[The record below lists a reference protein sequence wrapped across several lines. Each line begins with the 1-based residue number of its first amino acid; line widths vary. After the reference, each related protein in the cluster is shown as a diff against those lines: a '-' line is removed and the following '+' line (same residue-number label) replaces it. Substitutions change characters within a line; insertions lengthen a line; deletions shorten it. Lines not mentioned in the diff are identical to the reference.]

1 MQAPAASLR
10 LRLLEPCIGVVSG
23 GTRLILHGVGF
34 RPAPHSLTVRFRVN
48 LQDAEDQ
55 DVQHGNVHV
64 DASDHMSWTSRQFI
78 SNTVDVGGRF
88 LLETQLECVLPSF
101 EHQAKRAIAARTS
114 LAASSASV
122 NSAPQLVPLSVEVIL
137 NGGEQR
143 SNALTFKLHQPLEV
157 RKVSPQSVL
166 MASPAVVV
174 TATLNILKLPAPVL
188 HRTSTRSGQKTLE
201 VLEEMNLLPVFIRV
215 RQASERTGAVSEQ
228 TREGRWKLSPLG
240 VYEVEFDAATMGFG
254 AASVDVSLNR
264 VDFFQCRSDSPP
276 EGYGY
281 RVHRDVLLR
290 ALEPACVS
298 VTSGQVTEVRV
309 MGDGFVDTGDIVV
322 ALSQKEL
329 PAQLTKDGQ
338 ADAVIVTKAAASTK
352 AIQVAQ
358 LNATY
363 FGKNEIRCTV
373 PANLPFGCTSF
384 SVSLNGGRQ
393 FGKARV
399 VGLLYRDRALQDISP
414 ASSSLSGGT
423 QVTIR
428 YSCLPLE
435 DVDAF
440 YQLQRLDPPRRIR
453 VRIQPISYN
462 LTDIGGILA
471 KSVLA
476 EASPDTPGVLI
487 CRTPNFLENIKALNG
502 LRAGGSS
509 ESDGDSVPY
518 MWRFT
523 VGVALGNEVF
533 QGALP
538 FSFYLPPVIRSLT
551 QHHGPSSGDT
561 CVKLRMKHKVPPK
574 LKLLIR
580 FSTLDFAKSMTIDGR
595 TQISSNSSDGTT
607 ENMKSETLVS
617 QPVLDDDPDYLISC
631 QTPLWT
637 ESSTVNSGE
646 VPHLTIVQVSYDS
659 GVTFFPV
666 IDPPPSTTQPNPL
679 AKDLSYLCFLFY
691 PPPIVRTAIPLSADI
706 LGGSY
711 IRLQGKHI
719 VDHGAQP
726 TVVFESAA
734 MSRKVSA
741 FVEKGELRCCA
752 PPFNVGLARVFVSL
766 NGEQYTFCELHDP
779 ETNAPLEFIF
789 YSSPTVTRISPLCA
803 CVRQSSELRIFGTH
817 LIETDRIKV
826 RISFPNAPGSGRRLV
841 FKDVPGRARDGVI
854 TATTPTFSDE
864 YANQN
869 AQVDVALNGADFS
882 GTSVPLRYFSRY
894 SISRVDPPLGAFEV
908 PVTLTVYVTPVVVTD
923 HVLVRIRLSLINTVA
938 TEHETYEKEETDVVY
953 GPVEAGTWTSN
964 SISFTV
970 PPLSSLIESLL
981 ALTTAHVELSFDGVH
996 FHAAGNLRD
1005 HYHVYNM
1012 PQLTS
1017 ATPLFG
1023 VSDRETK
1030 VVAHGV
1036 HMRLGDVVK
1045 LTLFLESPV
1054 LDKLNSKAKSRRVAA
1069 RAAPVPVVTVIAD
1082 VNVKRQRLSWTC
1094 PSLVQLRASPD
1105 RQFPPLVAAAPTM
1118 LNGVP
1123 DRRTQ
1128 GDMVNGMLLPE
1139 RVVMQISVVDGQ
1151 PTSLP
1156 FVFRYYRAATLVAI
1170 NPRVGYVCSGSLVSF
1185 EFAERIATPTVD
1197 FRFGESLPMTGR
1209 IREERFVECFSPEL
1223 SAGSHCISISF
1234 NEQHFEPAVL
1244 IEGPLHNLK
1253 EDEPVLSSA
1262 ATFHAFPLPVF
1273 VLPPADRDR
1282 VYAFGPTSGGTVVVI
1297 KGMGF
1302 VPATKI
1308 YVRFASQFRDAFD
1321 GAAEII
1327 VSAKVVDNETIK
1339 CISPPSNRLGR
1350 VALHVSY
1357 NLQQYSDS
1365 TCFFEYHAPTRYV
1378 AQGTLCGPIS
1388 GQTPLHLLIQDTK
1401 GLPSVTQ
1408 LLQCAVRFES
1418 EKRQGTCHVETIDA
1432 QFDTETRILSC
1443 ITPAW
1448 SSNELVGLRV
1458 SLSRGDGELF
1468 EDTRIKFLF
1477 YDPPEGVIKIEPA
1490 AGPLAGGTE
1499 VLAWCGSIVEIGE
1512 VVVSIQ
1518 LTKDEPIRR
1527 STTKRTGSKANAD
1540 ADLPSKAPKLR
1551 TTRSVPMQ
1559 TLLVKGEIVGE
1570 AVRFVAPRVE
1580 GPCTAILSISL
1591 NGIDY
1596 TSSQPPLHF
1605 TYYVEPILRRIN
1617 PGWAAVEG
1625 ANDALVIE
1633 GDYIRDFGCHLLVRF
1648 SLQDGKQPEVNGTV
1662 VGAHFISNSAASA
1675 TGDGALQ
1682 CVFPAAAPGFYELE
1696 VSLNGQQ
1703 FSQSLYVSK
1712 TFGNLS
1718 GTACTALLPFRHFSS
1733 PFCLATA
1740 TGPAAGG
1747 STVVLFLGGR
1757 LLKILSREAKCQV
1770 QFTPVRGTE
1779 RVVRPPPSNTNISGS
1794 SPIKASTNASA
1805 DVICML
1811 GEIDHVNARVT
1822 CRAPLLRVACVSLV
1836 DILLPSGCG
1845 ASAACQLFGVRQ
1857 NEREKYYSYESPSIT
1872 EIAPSCGPTS
1882 GATQLVIEGA
1892 NILDTAQIFVRFRSS
1907 VNERE
1912 FVLVPAR
1919 YSRTFPGGSPSASP
1933 LIICSTPPVEFID
1946 KAAHTGTDSAVQ
1958 STAQLPSQAQP
1969 SPRVRDGA
1977 AAGKARTQTYQM
1989 LAEQSLKVQRASSVH
2004 GSSDSELAGLGTLR
2018 ITRTT
2023 TVKATPRGSSD
2034 TCTGEGGATVLV
2046 DFTMNAGE
2054 QFIAHSVRFH
2064 YYQDVE
2070 PRQVKWSPRHLP
2082 TQSLSSRQAADS
2094 RLLTLTLPKSFKL
2107 TDSPERV
2114 CFRFDSVDSN
2124 QLVTKRRRSFVL
2136 LHETESRTELVIR
2149 EPPKVQRLSTMR
2161 RPSTYF
2167 QNSIMTPGSESLA
2180 PSTPETTDTPPVS
2193 RRAALD
2199 RSTTGIE
2206 RSTPVTPETPRPTTS
2221 GSSPCIAAKVT
2232 SSNEV
2237 TCSVPE
2243 FSNPGSVKVFF
2254 SPNAQQFVYLGEL
2267 LFHPAMAIKDELHHT
2282 TFRFCSNVGG
2292 SPFSLQCSPSTV
2304 LRFMAPGD
2312 ITTAEK
2318 KHLQIQNLGLR
2329 KGSEVLKVAR
2339 SKMSMLLKNTK
2350 AEETTTIQEDDLQS
2364 HSDQE
2369 LDTSDSVLNTND
2381 EGEKAGGGEG
2391 EGETT
2396 QEAFETWQNRSF
2408 HLTLVVLV
2416 PSNAKLLKRV
2426 SVTAT
2431 RVDNQSE
2438 VGKMAPD
2445 DAGHCSFDMSNWSD
2459 QVLLSAVLPPSCGYS
2474 PYSTVIE
2481 PMDEHVKQISNSRLP
2496 RRTGLVMTQLPA
2508 PSKINIVALGPCA
2521 APFTVL
2527 VTDRNGKELADDVW
2541 FSETESYEFT
2551 RVCLASLEQLILTD
2565 AAVEICYVCI
2575 RFGAMG
2581 GEALTP
2587 SGQEDASVQV
2597 LVSDSSGVQ
2606 VCLCG
2611 PAVDSGVWIVA
2622 RLSVQTKS
2630 DPTTASSRAN
2640 VEPVDS
2646 LIEDGA
2652 LEQAL
2657 AKLVEP
2663 TNSAVLVQSYNVP
2676 VTFDFTCADST
2687 RSISTSSRAR
2697 LVLSASVNFQTLLAL
2712 SLSPQIKNGPTVT
2725 LECTMPP
2732 LSFSG
2737 PATLVVSCG
2746 GVVFSNAV
2754 TVHCYDPRSW
2764 RVLALSP
2771 SCGQLP
2777 SAQDSNEP
2785 LTLHL
2790 RGENFVENRK
2800 IIVRVADKDKYFT
2813 APGKLEQVHL
2823 LSLRIAAV
2831 KNLRSLLHPLGI
2843 GLQSTN
2849 AGASGSTTSSQ
2860 KREEKYLSSI
2870 VGGTTGGGSIVALV
2884 SSWSTFTF
2892 TLRIECGDQRV
2903 FASCR
2908 EVSVLAAV
2916 ASGSVLSWEEEFE
2929 LRVAADRRSPLLI
2942 TAELT
2947 EPSLPKPLELAQ
2959 AWIPLNSLLE
2969 GSSDVRRFSARLEEH
2984 FKRGNYVGSDAGLS
2998 SNSTTSE
3005 VELLCQLSP
3014 LILHP
3019 EFVTAQIPYPL
3030 LQQLSPQTLD
3040 VQVSSG
3046 DGFYSTANSFL
3057 VYKPPTVIQTTPS
3070 VLPRSAGGDV
3080 VVTGSGFVNS
3090 GRVCVRLFAFKKNRF
3105 KNKDEE
3111 QQALASIN
3119 RVKRFQRTDSTHD
3132 GFLSYFTRDVE
3143 GTFVSATSLKFRMPA
3158 YFTSYNMFYSVSFDG
3173 RSFTEASQASNIL
3186 MFSISAVTPKGGP
3199 ISGNTYSTLHG
3210 TNIDACLS
3218 SRPGLTPLVR
3228 VTWKRGARDLEHV
3241 MVPGE
3246 HYPHEDA
3253 VYFYSPQSKFGLYS
3267 IAVNVELSLIKQPA
3281 AQSSGG
3287 NSAIDSVPRFGR
3299 DEVSFVMYKTPT
3311 IKSVAPLTALVSGLS
3326 TTEVIVQG
3334 FEEKAV
3340 SNMKLAPKLRF
3351 KRRGQMQVSDA
3362 QLVSETRFECVVPRF
3377 NVTNAIATELPASVL
3392 LGLSPNPKLRGG
3404 NGGAGAFS
3412 PRRSTGPPKLW
3423 TRASGIFVALLGA
3436 RNLRASKKNACNP
3449 FAVVYVGKAQ
3459 LKSTRKDGAF
3469 NPVWNELFDF
3479 EWVSGS
3485 DPSALPTVRVVLESQ
3500 LTADQSESL
3509 GHVEVAFPVND
3520 KAAQPF
3526 ALRAWFPLRRIRGK
3540 YARKENE
3547 EVVAQAKQ
3555 SKSKKPAPAPASS
3568 STLGEVELAIAFL
3581 PPVAQTKKHKKT
3593 LRPSLISVIS
3603 TQPQSGKNQTRPN
3616 RRDTVQVSKREKLL
3630 RAFRQRGAPASLV
3643 PTELAVELALNGQ
3656 DFWSIAPSTCYSI
3669 LTPIVLD
3676 VEPKF
3681 ICIAGG
3687 SVLYISGNSFINTGC
3702 LRVAFAVLSDDGNPQ
3717 ILRSERTVIVEAKYR
3732 SSSSLVCTTPPLFD
3746 LAAESSYVNV
3756 YVSLNGTDFD
3766 SVALPKQFTKLSESA
3781 ALLSESAPST
3791 ARVDERIEESDDA
3804 VVEEPPRQSPRKNAE
3819 DDSAIALMSEQY
3831 VVDCKKVM
3839 RLSLAESSTAKR
3851 TEKVSLSRP
3860 ISPTR
3865 AGNYLLVPQI
3875 RVYLTPKIVR
3885 VRPTDGVYTSH
3896 LTIDGTNFTNTNT
3909 AIARFT
3915 SLAVEAEVRTAK
3927 LVVVS
3932 STRMEC
3938 SVPDFPRGVI
3948 VRIAVAMNGV
3958 EFVQCPGELRV
3969 FQSPRLTEL
3978 FPSWIS
3984 TTTTLELELR
3994 GINLTA
4000 AISSASSDDNN
4011 RGQGDNVQ
4019 VSFSSHRGRK
4029 VVRGVCEDGQV
4040 RCPIPKKVLQV
4051 PTLGGRD
4058 KGTPHPAPP
4067 TTSPILVDIWLGGK
4081 HNAFTGS
4088 PLPLHVY
4095 REIPTVHVVSPM
4107 DGPVYGGFAIVV
4119 EGRGFIDTG
4128 KIVVRFQLYLEQQDA
4143 TPRSE
4148 DDGSPA
4154 KLPQTPSS
4162 PSARAPNSPEKRQ
4175 GIVTGDEKVVV
4186 EPSPATIEP
4195 AVTSVDVVAKFISA
4209 ERVLCPAPSFP
4220 QEGVYKVL
4228 VALNSVEFSRVSDGS
4243 WFLAW
4248 QNWQKRKRLL
4258 SHALFS
4264 RATAPDETA
4273 TAAALAGAA
4282 AASASLDEDDIER
4295 LRRKSSFMLPKI
4307 KSTMPTAGG
4316 EASSASFKFKSFS
4329 SVSEEKPVVDYTEE
4343 ALSKDPRLLQWHPTS
4358 TIEARVSGRP
4368 LLSLLEYL
4376 CGARET
4382 QQFICRRLTVAFR
4395 LPGAQ
4400 PRNEQAPIEGASIPA
4415 LRFPSFV
4422 EALRLVFPNAL
4433 MRDLEEL
4440 WHAAEHRP
4448 DGSMTLKQLLRR
4460 LLRNA
4465 DQRSSSPEP
4474 GPTHYDPRYGIV
4486 SSRES
4491 AAIIFPPVVQSEHIS
4506 DPPSALFIDYDAA
4519 VQTIKP
4525 RPPRPVF
4532 RKRKFN
4538 TSWCNPVVEGAPEP
4552 APPSPRPPSTRPSP
4566 RAQISGSEAGVL
4578 SAEIS
4583 ANVNDGV
4590 ANTTDTLST
4599 STEGILGS
4607 ARSGDN
4613 SQEPQPVPDRID
4625 GPSTQTD
4632 QGQAIKED
4640 AVRAPRTLAQATVAS
4655 NNKRLKS
4662 PRSPRA
4668 TTKAPVPSPPLPV
4681 TSLGPTSST
4690 VMPRQTNLSGP
4701 NPFYDDIAPLYAKFL
4716 NSTEVKRFLKQ

>member
-101 EHQAKRAIAARTS
+101 ERQAKRAIAARTS

-476 EASPDTPGVLI
+476 EASPDTPG
-487 CRTPNFLENIKALNG
+487 
-502 LRAGGSS
+502 
-509 ESDGDSVPY
+509 
-518 MWRFT
+518 
-523 VGVALGNEVF
+523 
-533 QGALP
+533 
-538 FSFYLPPVIRSLT
+538 
-551 QHHGPSSGDT
+551 
-561 CVKLRMKHKVPPK
+561 
-574 LKLLIR
+574 
-580 FSTLDFAKSMTIDGR
+580 
-595 TQISSNSSDGTT
+595 
-607 ENMKSETLVS
+607 
-617 QPVLDDDPDYLISC
+617 PVLDDDPDYLISC

-637 ESSTVNSGE
+637 ESST
-646 VPHLTIVQVSYDS
+646 VSYDS

-711 IRLQGKHI
+711 IRLQGEHI

-734 MSRKVSA
+734 MSRK
-741 FVEKGELRCCA
+741 
-752 PPFNVGLARVFVSL
+752 LADSNTDQPAMR
-766 NGEQYTFCELHDP
+766 
-779 ETNAPLEFIF
+779 
-789 YSSPTVTRISPLCA
+789 LC
-803 CVRQSSELRIFGTH
+803 
-817 LIETDRIKV
+817 
-826 RISFPNAPGSGRRLV
+826 SGRRLV

-908 PVTLTVYVTPVVVTD
+908 PVTLTV
-923 HVLVRIRLSLINTVA
+923 
-938 TEHETYEKEETDVVY
+938 
-953 GPVEAGTWTSN
+953 
-964 SISFTV
+964 
-970 PPLSSLIESLL
+970 
-981 ALTTAHVELSFDGVH
+981 
-996 FHAAGNLRD
+996 
-1005 HYHVYNM
+1005 
-1012 PQLTS
+1012 
-1017 ATPLFG
+1017 
-1023 VSDRETK
+1023 
-1030 VVAHGV
+1030 
-1036 HMRLGDVVK
+1036 
-1045 LTLFLESPV
+1045 
-1054 LDKLNSKAKSRRVAA
+1054 
-1069 RAAPVPVVTVIAD
+1069 
-1082 VNVKRQRLSWTC
+1082 
-1094 PSLVQLRASPD
+1094 
-1105 RQFPPLVAAAPTM
+1105 
-1118 LNGVP
+1118 
-1123 DRRTQ
+1123 
-1128 GDMVNGMLLPE
+1128 
-1139 RVVMQISVVDGQ
+1139 
-1151 PTSLP
+1151 
-1156 FVFRYYRAATLVAI
+1156 
-1170 NPRVGYVCSGSLVSF
+1170 GSLVSF

-1197 FRFGESLPMTGR
+1197 FRFGER
-1209 IREERFVECFSPEL
+1209 
-1223 SAGSHCISISF
+1223 
-1234 NEQHFEPAVL
+1234 
-1244 IEGPLHNLK
+1244 PLHNLK

-1401 GLPSVTQ
+1401 
-1408 LLQCAVRFES
+1408 
-1418 EKRQGTCHVETIDA
+1418 
-1432 QFDTETRILSC
+1432 
-1443 ITPAW
+1443 AW

-1499 VLAWCGSIVEIGE
+1499 VLAC
-1512 VVVSIQ
+1512 
-1518 LTKDEPIRR
+1518 
-1527 STTKRTGSKANAD
+1527 
-1540 ADLPSKAPKLR
+1540 
-1551 TTRSVPMQ
+1551 
-1559 TLLVKGEIVGE
+1559 
-1570 AVRFVAPRVE
+1570 
-1580 GPCTAILSISL
+1580 
-1591 NGIDY
+1591 
-1596 TSSQPPLHF
+1596 QPPLHF

-1633 GDYIRDFGCHLLVRF
+1633 GDYIRDFGCNLLVRF

-1747 STVVLFLGGR
+1747 STVVLFL
-1757 LLKILSREAKCQV
+1757 
-1770 QFTPVRGTE
+1770 
-1779 RVVRPPPSNTNISGS
+1779 
-1794 SPIKASTNASA
+1794 
-1805 DVICML
+1805 
-1811 GEIDHVNARVT
+1811 
-1822 CRAPLLRVACVSLV
+1822 
-1836 DILLPSGCG
+1836 
-1845 ASAACQLFGVRQ
+1845 ACQLFGVRQ

-1919 YSRTFPGGSPSASP
+1919 YSRTFP
-1933 LIICSTPPVEFID
+1933 
-1946 KAAHTGTDSAVQ
+1946 VQ

-2004 GSSDSELAGLGTLR
+2004 GSSDSE
-2018 ITRTT
+2018 
-2023 TVKATPRGSSD
+2023 
-2034 TCTGEGGATVLV
+2034 GGATVLV

-2070 PRQVKWSPRHLP
+2070 PRQVK
-2082 TQSLSSRQAADS
+2082 
-2094 RLLTLTLPKSFKL
+2094 
-2107 TDSPERV
+2107 
-2114 CFRFDSVDSN
+2114 CVDSN

-2136 LHETESRTELVIR
+2136 LQETESRTELVIR
-2149 EPPKVQRLSTMR
+2149 EPP
-2161 RPSTYF
+2161 
-2167 QNSIMTPGSESLA
+2167 
-2180 PSTPETTDTPPVS
+2180 
-2193 RRAALD
+2193 
-2199 RSTTGIE
+2199 
-2206 RSTPVTPETPRPTTS
+2206 
-2221 GSSPCIAAKVT
+2221 
-2232 SSNEV
+2232 
-2237 TCSVPE
+2237 
-2243 FSNPGSVKVFF
+2243 
-2254 SPNAQQFVYLGEL
+2254 
-2267 LFHPAMAIKDELHHT
+2267 
-2282 TFRFCSNVGG
+2282 
-2292 SPFSLQCSPSTV
+2292 
-2304 LRFMAPGD
+2304 
-2312 ITTAEK
+2312 
-2318 KHLQIQNLGLR
+2318 
-2329 KGSEVLKVAR
+2329 
-2339 SKMSMLLKNTK
+2339 
-2350 AEETTTIQEDDLQS
+2350 
-2364 HSDQE
+2364 
-2369 LDTSDSVLNTND
+2369 
-2381 EGEKAGGGEG
+2381 
-2391 EGETT
+2391 
-2396 QEAFETWQNRSF
+2396 
-2408 HLTLVVLV
+2408 
-2416 PSNAKLLKRV
+2416 KLLKRV

-2459 QVLLSAVLPPSCGYS
+2459 
-2474 PYSTVIE
+2474 
-2481 PMDEHVKQISNSRLP
+2481 
-2496 RRTGLVMTQLPA
+2496 
-2508 PSKINIVALGPCA
+2508 
-2521 APFTVL
+2521 
-2527 VTDRNGKELADDVW
+2527 
-2541 FSETESYEFT
+2541 
-2551 RVCLASLEQLILTD
+2551 
-2565 AAVEICYVCI
+2565 
-2575 RFGAMG
+2575 
-2581 GEALTP
+2581 
-2587 SGQEDASVQV
+2587 
-2597 LVSDSSGVQ
+2597 
-2606 VCLCG
+2606 
-2611 PAVDSGVWIVA
+2611 
-2622 RLSVQTKS
+2622 
-2630 DPTTASSRAN
+2630 
-2640 VEPVDS
+2640 
-2646 LIEDGA
+2646 
-2652 LEQAL
+2652 
-2657 AKLVEP
+2657 
-2663 TNSAVLVQSYNVP
+2663 QSYNVP

-2737 PATLVVSCG
+2737 PATLV
-2746 GVVFSNAV
+2746 
-2754 TVHCYDPRSW
+2754 
-2764 RVLALSP
+2764 
-2771 SCGQLP
+2771 LP
-2777 SAQDSNEP
+2777 SAQDSKEP

-2813 APGKLEQVHL
+2813 TPGKLE
-2823 LSLRIAAV
+2823 
-2831 KNLRSLLHPLGI
+2831 
-2843 GLQSTN
+2843 QSTN

-3070 VLPRSAGGDV
+3070 GDV

-3158 YFTSYNMFYSVSFDG
+3158 YFTSYNIFYS
-3173 RSFTEASQASNIL
+3173 
-3186 MFSISAVTPKGGP
+3186 
-3199 ISGNTYSTLHG
+3199 
-3210 TNIDACLS
+3210 
-3218 SRPGLTPLVR
+3218 
-3228 VTWKRGARDLEHV
+3228 
-3241 MVPGE
+3241 
-3246 HYPHEDA
+3246 
-3253 VYFYSPQSKFGLYS
+3253 
-3267 IAVNVELSLIKQPA
+3267 
-3281 AQSSGG
+3281 
-3287 NSAIDSVPRFGR
+3287 
-3299 DEVSFVMYKTPT
+3299 
-3311 IKSVAPLTALVSGLS
+3311 
-3326 TTEVIVQG
+3326 
-3334 FEEKAV
+3334 
-3340 SNMKLAPKLRF
+3340 
-3351 KRRGQMQVSDA
+3351 
-3362 QLVSETRFECVVPRF
+3362 
-3377 NVTNAIATELPASVL
+3377 
-3392 LGLSPNPKLRGG
+3392 
-3404 NGGAGAFS
+3404 
-3412 PRRSTGPPKLW
+3412 
-3423 TRASGIFVALLGA
+3423 
-3436 RNLRASKKNACNP
+3436 
-3449 FAVVYVGKAQ
+3449 
-3459 LKSTRKDGAF
+3459 
-3469 NPVWNELFDF
+3469 
-3479 EWVSGS
+3479 
-3485 DPSALPTVRVVLESQ
+3485 
-3500 LTADQSESL
+3500 
-3509 GHVEVAFPVND
+3509 
-3520 KAAQPF
+3520 
-3526 ALRAWFPLRRIRGK
+3526 
-3540 YARKENE
+3540 
-3547 EVVAQAKQ
+3547 
-3555 SKSKKPAPAPASS
+3555 
-3568 STLGEVELAIAFL
+3568 
-3581 PPVAQTKKHKKT
+3581 
-3593 LRPSLISVIS
+3593 
-3603 TQPQSGKNQTRPN
+3603 
-3616 RRDTVQVSKREKLL
+3616 
-3630 RAFRQRGAPASLV
+3630 
-3643 PTELAVELALNGQ
+3643 
-3656 DFWSIAPSTCYSI
+3656 
-3669 LTPIVLD
+3669 
-3676 VEPKF
+3676 
-3681 ICIAGG
+3681 
-3687 SVLYISGNSFINTGC
+3687 
-3702 LRVAFAVLSDDGNPQ
+3702 
-3717 ILRSERTVIVEAKYR
+3717 
-3732 SSSSLVCTTPPLFD
+3732 
-3746 LAAESSYVNV
+3746 
-3756 YVSLNGTDFD
+3756 
-3766 SVALPKQFTKLSESA
+3766 
-3781 ALLSESAPST
+3781 
-3791 ARVDERIEESDDA
+3791 
-3804 VVEEPPRQSPRKNAE
+3804 
-3819 DDSAIALMSEQY
+3819 
-3831 VVDCKKVM
+3831 
-3839 RLSLAESSTAKR
+3839 
-3851 TEKVSLSRP
+3851 
-3860 ISPTR
+3860 
-3865 AGNYLLVPQI
+3865 
-3875 RVYLTPKIVR
+3875 
-3885 VRPTDGVYTSH
+3885 
-3896 LTIDGTNFTNTNT
+3896 
-3909 AIARFT
+3909 
-3915 SLAVEAEVRTAK
+3915 
-3927 LVVVS
+3927 
-3932 STRMEC
+3932 
-3938 SVPDFPRGVI
+3938 
-3948 VRIAVAMNGV
+3948 
-3958 EFVQCPGELRV
+3958 
-3969 FQSPRLTEL
+3969 
-3978 FPSWIS
+3978 
-3984 TTTTLELELR
+3984 
-3994 GINLTA
+3994 
-4000 AISSASSDDNN
+4000 
-4011 RGQGDNVQ
+4011 
-4019 VSFSSHRGRK
+4019 
-4029 VVRGVCEDGQV
+4029 
-4040 RCPIPKKVLQV
+4040 
-4051 PTLGGRD
+4051 
-4058 KGTPHPAPP
+4058 
-4067 TTSPILVDIWLGGK
+4067 
-4081 HNAFTGS
+4081 
-4088 PLPLHVY
+4088 
-4095 REIPTVHVVSPM
+4095 
-4107 DGPVYGGFAIVV
+4107 
-4119 EGRGFIDTG
+4119 
-4128 KIVVRFQLYLEQQDA
+4128 
-4143 TPRSE
+4143 
-4148 DDGSPA
+4148 
-4154 KLPQTPSS
+4154 
-4162 PSARAPNSPEKRQ
+4162 
-4175 GIVTGDEKVVV
+4175 
-4186 EPSPATIEP
+4186 
-4195 AVTSVDVVAKFISA
+4195 
-4209 ERVLCPAPSFP
+4209 
-4220 QEGVYKVL
+4220 
-4228 VALNSVEFSRVSDGS
+4228 
-4243 WFLAW
+4243 
-4248 QNWQKRKRLL
+4248 
-4258 SHALFS
+4258 
-4264 RATAPDETA
+4264 
-4273 TAAALAGAA
+4273 
-4282 AASASLDEDDIER
+4282 
-4295 LRRKSSFMLPKI
+4295 
-4307 KSTMPTAGG
+4307 
-4316 EASSASFKFKSFS
+4316 
-4329 SVSEEKPVVDYTEE
+4329 
-4343 ALSKDPRLLQWHPTS
+4343 
-4358 TIEARVSGRP
+4358 
-4368 LLSLLEYL
+4368 
-4376 CGARET
+4376 
-4382 QQFICRRLTVAFR
+4382 
-4395 LPGAQ
+4395 
-4400 PRNEQAPIEGASIPA
+4400 
-4415 LRFPSFV
+4415 
-4422 EALRLVFPNAL
+4422 
-4433 MRDLEEL
+4433 
-4440 WHAAEHRP
+4440 
-4448 DGSMTLKQLLRR
+4448 
-4460 LLRNA
+4460 
-4465 DQRSSSPEP
+4465 
-4474 GPTHYDPRYGIV
+4474 
-4486 SSRES
+4486 
-4491 AAIIFPPVVQSEHIS
+4491 
-4506 DPPSALFIDYDAA
+4506 
-4519 VQTIKP
+4519 
-4525 RPPRPVF
+4525 
-4532 RKRKFN
+4532 
-4538 TSWCNPVVEGAPEP
+4538 
-4552 APPSPRPPSTRPSP
+4552 
-4566 RAQISGSEAGVL
+4566 
-4578 SAEIS
+4578 
-4583 ANVNDGV
+4583 
-4590 ANTTDTLST
+4590 
-4599 STEGILGS
+4599 
-4607 ARSGDN
+4607 
-4613 SQEPQPVPDRID
+4613 
-4625 GPSTQTD
+4625 
-4632 QGQAIKED
+4632 
-4640 AVRAPRTLAQATVAS
+4640 
-4655 NNKRLKS
+4655 
-4662 PRSPRA
+4662 
-4668 TTKAPVPSPPLPV
+4668 
-4681 TSLGPTSST
+4681 
-4690 VMPRQTNLSGP
+4690 
-4701 NPFYDDIAPLYAKFL
+4701 
-4716 NSTEVKRFLKQ
+4716 

>member
-101 EHQAKRAIAARTS
+101 ERQAKRAIAARTS

-711 IRLQGKHI
+711 IRLQGEHI

-938 TEHETYEKEETDVVY
+938 HETYEKEETDVAY

-1432 QFDTETRILSC
+1432 QFDMETRILSC

-1499 VLAWCGSIVEIGE
+1499 VLAWCGSIVETGE

-1633 GDYIRDFGCHLLVRF
+1633 GDYIRDFGCNLLVRF

-1747 STVVLFLGGR
+1747 STVVLFLGER

-1919 YSRTFPGGSPSASP
+1919 YSRTFP
-1933 LIICSTPPVEFID
+1933 
-1946 KAAHTGTDSAVQ
+1946 
-1958 STAQLPSQAQP
+1958 
-1969 SPRVRDGA
+1969 
-1977 AAGKARTQTYQM
+1977 
-1989 LAEQSLKVQRASSVH
+1989 
-2004 GSSDSELAGLGTLR
+2004 
-2018 ITRTT
+2018 
-2023 TVKATPRGSSD
+2023 
-2034 TCTGEGGATVLV
+2034 
-2046 DFTMNAGE
+2046 
-2054 QFIAHSVRFH
+2054 
-2064 YYQDVE
+2064 
-2070 PRQVKWSPRHLP
+2070 
-2082 TQSLSSRQAADS
+2082 
-2094 RLLTLTLPKSFKL
+2094 
-2107 TDSPERV
+2107 
-2114 CFRFDSVDSN
+2114 
-2124 QLVTKRRRSFVL
+2124 
-2136 LHETESRTELVIR
+2136 
-2149 EPPKVQRLSTMR
+2149 
-2161 RPSTYF
+2161 
-2167 QNSIMTPGSESLA
+2167 
-2180 PSTPETTDTPPVS
+2180 
-2193 RRAALD
+2193 
-2199 RSTTGIE
+2199 
-2206 RSTPVTPETPRPTTS
+2206 
-2221 GSSPCIAAKVT
+2221 
-2232 SSNEV
+2232 
-2237 TCSVPE
+2237 E

-2369 LDTSDSVLNTND
+2369 LDT
-2381 EGEKAGGGEG
+2381 
-2391 EGETT
+2391 
-2396 QEAFETWQNRSF
+2396 
-2408 HLTLVVLV
+2408 
-2416 PSNAKLLKRV
+2416 
-2426 SVTAT
+2426 
-2431 RVDNQSE
+2431 
-2438 VGKMAPD
+2438 
-2445 DAGHCSFDMSNWSD
+2445 
-2459 QVLLSAVLPPSCGYS
+2459 
-2474 PYSTVIE
+2474 
-2481 PMDEHVKQISNSRLP
+2481 
-2496 RRTGLVMTQLPA
+2496 
-2508 PSKINIVALGPCA
+2508 
-2521 APFTVL
+2521 
-2527 VTDRNGKELADDVW
+2527 
-2541 FSETESYEFT
+2541 
-2551 RVCLASLEQLILTD
+2551 
-2565 AAVEICYVCI
+2565 
-2575 RFGAMG
+2575 
-2581 GEALTP
+2581 
-2587 SGQEDASVQV
+2587 
-2597 LVSDSSGVQ
+2597 
-2606 VCLCG
+2606 
-2611 PAVDSGVWIVA
+2611 
-2622 RLSVQTKS
+2622 
-2630 DPTTASSRAN
+2630 
-2640 VEPVDS
+2640 
-2646 LIEDGA
+2646 
-2652 LEQAL
+2652 
-2657 AKLVEP
+2657 
-2663 TNSAVLVQSYNVP
+2663 
-2676 VTFDFTCADST
+2676 
-2687 RSISTSSRAR
+2687 ISTSSRAR

-2777 SAQDSNEP
+2777 SAQDSKEP

-2813 APGKLEQVHL
+2813 TPGKLEQVHL

-3158 YFTSYNMFYSVSFDG
+3158 YFTSYNIFYSVSFDG
-3173 RSFTEASQASNIL
+3173 LSFTEASQASNIL

-3253 VYFYSPQSKFGLYS
+3253 VYFYSPQSKFGLCS

-3819 DDSAIALMSEQY
+3819 DDSAIALISEQY

-3896 LTIDGTNFTNTNT
+3896 LTIDGTNFTNTNI

-4051 PTLGGRD
+4051 PTLGGGD

-4273 TAAALAGAA
+4273 TAAAIAGAA

-4590 ANTTDTLST
+4590 ANTTDTVST
-4599 STEGILGS
+4599 RTEGILGS